1 MIVKSTYILTRK
13 KIITILIL
21 LILTNFNKKNKTYAQ
36 KKSNF
41 KVVLDAGHGGKD
53 PGNTGNNYFEKKI
66 ALNVTLKVGNLL
78 SKEKDIDCLLYTSP
92 SPRDNR

>member
-21 LILTNFNKKNKTYAQ
+21 LILTNFNKNKTYAQ
-36 KKSNF
+36 KSNF

-53 PGNTGNNYFEKKI
+53 PGNTGNNYFEKK
-66 ALNVTLKVGNLL
+66 LH
-78 SKEKDIDCLLYTSP
+78 
-92 SPRDNR
+92 